1 MNIVVSEERTLQSGT
16 VTVQLVDDLVR
27 TELVDEPVL
36 SDGDCLGKYR
46 IVRKI
51 GRGGMADIYEAHDTL
66 VGRRV
71 ALKVLRPRLAE
82 LADNRRRFEQEAM
95 VLATL
100 NHPNIVMIHDFGQE
114 RGLRY
119 MALEL
124 LRGETLRQRLER
136 AALFRREVV
145 HYARQLAE
153 GLAAA
158 HERGIVHRDLKPE
171 NIFITKADRIK
182 ILDFGLS
189 KHTAPFEIPCDP
201 DSGMLIGTL
210 AYMSPEQLRCEPT
223 DHRTDIFTF
232 GTILLEMLTGKNPF
246 RHESPTNTIAAIL
259 NEDSIPSG
267 QFISLASRRLETIS
281 RLCVEK
287 NPARRLQALH
297 WIRAALSHP

>member
-1 MNIVVSEERTLQSGT
+1 MCGLTSSISLQSRFFLT
-16 VTVQLVDDLVR
+16 SSVQ
-27 TELVDEPVL
+27 TEPVDESVL
-36 SDGDCLGKYR
+36 SDGDRLGKYR

-124 LRGETLRQRLER
+124 LRGETLRQRLDR
-136 AALFRREVV
+136 ATLFRREVV

-158 HERGIVHRDLKPE
+158 
-171 NIFITKADRIK
+171 
-182 ILDFGLS
+182 
-189 KHTAPFEIPCDP
+189 
-201 DSGMLIGTL
+201 
-210 AYMSPEQLRCEPT
+210 
-223 DHRTDIFTF
+223 
-232 GTILLEMLTGKNPF
+232 
-246 RHESPTNTIAAIL
+246 
-259 NEDSIPSG
+259 
-267 QFISLASRRLETIS
+267 
-281 RLCVEK
+281 
-287 NPARRLQALH
+287 
-297 WIRAALSHP
+297 